1 MLGESG
7 RTFPAFSPALALDK
21 MFVRGMKPV
30 EWIQPTQDTA
40 WLSDHLPYMARLRVE

>member
-1 MLGESG
+1 
-7 RTFPAFSPALALDK
+7 

-30 EWIQPTQDTA
+30 EWIQPTQETA